1 MNNKFSI
8 GHYVMVK
15 KNDFMMQNLTHK
27 VGRVTAIKDEL
38 DGVYYHICFDDVL
51 LNDPRL
57 YIREDALQLFRK
69 FKTGDRIQMSDSPFL
84 LNKCQN
90 RTGIVTG
97 FKTND
102 FGGSI
107 EQIVYDVRLDGDEKH
122 REFDSRY
129 IQMIERATDYNR
141 MYRRTEMKT
150 INDSIEKVIF
160 NGDRTIILWNDDT
173 KTMVKCA
180 DDEEFDY
187 YSGFCAAVTKKIFGS
202 TANAQRFM
210 ESKMVDQNNTSKP
223 LTGIIQTFDEAIN
236 KIVERIENINA
247 LIRVDD
253 MYKEMLELYAKY
265 DADKVDEALKTYIQ
279 NHKK

>member
-1 MNNKFSI
+1 
-8 GHYVMVK
+8 
-15 KNDFMMQNLTHK
+15 
-27 VGRVTAIKDEL
+27 
-38 DGVYYHICFDDVL
+38 
-51 LNDPRL
+51 
-57 YIREDALQLFRK
+57 
-69 FKTGDRIQMSDSPFL
+69 MSDSPFL

-160 NGDRTIILWNDDT
+160 NGDRTIILWNDGT

-210 ESKMVDQNNTSKP
+210 ESKMVDQNSKEKP
-223 LTGIIQTFDEAIN
+223 FNSLRDTLNSFKEGVQS
-236 KIVERIENINA
+236 
-247 LIRVDD
+247 L
-253 MYKEMLELYAKY
+253 YKQY
-265 DADKVDEALKTYIQ
+265 DSDKVNTVLKQYIQ
-279 NHKK
+279 EYKKENEEHKNE